1 MKLSNITKL
10 HYGYLII
17 RVLLFVS
24 VFITYIFGANW
35 LNGNVKI
42 FCDSVVWLF
51 FMFCMVKRLFPT
63 KYESMGN
70 QKIFK
75 KNFIPTKINSI
86 KRDTKSALIV
96 FIVWI
101 FINMPFVVLYLIGY
115 LSADFMKLLFLFF
128 SVCDYICILFYC
140 PFQRWMMRNKCCN
153 TCRIYNWDYPMMF
166 TPLIFVPNL
175 YNYTL
180 VLMSVIVLIIWEV
193 NYYLHTERF
202 CEETNENLKCKNC
215 KEFMCKNKLRF
226 IRK

>member
-1 MKLSNITKL
+1 MSKITKR
-10 HYGYLII
+10 HYSYLII
-17 RVLLFVS
+17 RVLLFIS
-24 VFITYIFGANW
+24 VFVVHIYYKNRINDNIQY
-35 LNGNVKI
+35 L
-42 FCDSVVWLF
+42 CDLVVWLF
-51 FMFCMVKRLFPT
+51 FMFSMMKRLIPT
-63 KYESMGN
+63 KNESMGN

-75 KNFIPTKINSI
+75 KNFIPTKIVKV
-86 KRDTKSALIV
+86 KRDTKSAVIV
-96 FIVWI
+96 LIVWI
-101 FINMPFVVLYLIGY
+101 FINLPFVALYFKGCVN
-115 LSADFMKLLFLFF
+115 ADFMKLLFLFY
-128 SVCDYICILFYC
+128 SVCDYICVLFYC